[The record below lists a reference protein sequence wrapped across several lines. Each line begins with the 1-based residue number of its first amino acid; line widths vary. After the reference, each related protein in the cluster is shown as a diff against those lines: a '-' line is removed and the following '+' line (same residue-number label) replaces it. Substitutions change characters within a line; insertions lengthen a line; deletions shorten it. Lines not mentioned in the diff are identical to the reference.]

1 MQLGLFPLPLFLL
14 PGGITKLRIF
24 EPRYVRLVKE
34 SMANNQ
40 GFVLAMKEGD
50 ELCPY
55 GTHVD
60 IIDFET
66 LPDGLLGITIRG
78 TSRVKISSPFQQKD
92 GLWVADVDVMENW
105 QETPEEPG
113 FIGEALASLF
123 EAHPEHASQYSDDRH
138 FDSMLWVCQRWL
150 EVLPLA
156 NNQRQWFIAQHNLD
170 DAKRFITLLLKEE
183 NPS

>member
-66 LPDGLLGITIRG
+66 LPMGY
-78 TSRVKISSPFQQKD
+78 
-92 GLWVADVDVMENW
+92 
-105 QETPEEPG
+105 
-113 FIGEALASLF
+113 LASQSA
-123 EAHPEHASQYSDDRH
+123 AHPGED
-138 FDSMLWVCQRWL
+138 
-150 EVLPLA
+150 
-156 NNQRQWFIAQHNLD
+156 I
-170 DAKRFITLLLKEE
+170 ITL
-183 NPS
+183 PAT